1 MSDYKIK
8 YLSVFMSIIIMG
20 FFINDIVVDY
30 YEAPIKG
37 WHFYSELSIVLLL
50 AYLLVCQIRE
60 IYTIKK
66 RLAFTSNKLNLIQGE
81 ISDLIHHKFDE
92 WKLTKAERSVTW
104 MVIKGFSF
112 KRISEIRNVSEKTVH
127 QQTASIYR
135 KSGSKNRHELMSDFL
150 DYFINSEE

>member
-1 MSDYKIK
+1 MFNYKIK
-8 YLSVFMSIIIMG
+8 YLSVFMSIVIMG
-20 FFINDIVVDY
+20 FFINDLAVDY
-30 YEAPIKG
+30 YEAATKG

-66 RLAFTSNKLNLIQGE
+66 RLEFTSNKLNLIQGE

-127 QQTASIYR
+127 QQTASIYK

-150 DYFINSEE
+150 DYFINSDE

>member
-8 YLSVFMSIIIMG
+8 YLSIFMSIVIMG
-20 FFINDIVVDY
+20 FLINDIVYDY
-30 YEAPIKG
+30 YETVIKG

-50 AYLLVCQIRE
+50 AYLLVYQIRE
-60 IYTIKK
+60 IYTVKR
-66 RLAFTSNKLNLIQGE
+66 RLAFASNKLTLIQGE
-81 ISDLIHHKFDE
+81 ISDLINHKFDE

-104 MVIKGFSF
+104 LVIKGFSF
-112 KRISEIRNVSEKTVH
+112 KKISEIREVSEKTVH
-127 QQTASIYR
+127 QQTASIYK